1 MSHEP
6 VPRDEVAA
14 ALKAG
19 RELGPEYD
27 DAVASS
33 LAERLDQTID
43 ARIAARLAAAGVQE
57 GNQPP
62 ARRGGMSRNTLR
74 FVMGIISLTL
84 AIPITAIGASAAG
97 AIGMLAGLFGVIA
110 VYLMVVLG
118 ADR

>member
-19 RELGPEYD
+19 RELGPDYD

-43 ARIAARLAAAGVQE
+43 ARIAARLAAAGVRE
-57 GNQPP
+57 GTQPE
-62 ARRGGMSRNTLR
+62 RRGGMSRNTLR
-74 FVMGIISLTL
+74 FVMGIISLVL
-84 AIPITAIGASAAG
+84 AVPISAIGAGAAG
-97 AIGMLAGLFGVIA
+97 GIGMLSGMLGVVAI
-110 VYLMVVLG
+110 YLLVVVG
-118 ADR
+118 SDR